1 MPCISSQQIQFVYS
15 TEIEIVN
22 KQDPR
27 YEKLQALLR
36 ELRKSQDIRQQE
48 LAERL
53 GRPQSYVSKYESGE
67 RNIDLIE
74 LIDVAKSIDLDP
86 AIVISELVASLS
98 E

>member
-1 MPCISSQQIQFVYS
+1 ME
-15 TEIEIVN
+15 TVN

-27 YEKLQALLR
+27 YEKLQLLLR
-36 ELRKSQDIRQQE
+36 DLRKKQGVRQQE

-67 RNIDLIE
+67 RNIDLVE

-86 AIVISELVASLS
+86 AVVISELVSNLS